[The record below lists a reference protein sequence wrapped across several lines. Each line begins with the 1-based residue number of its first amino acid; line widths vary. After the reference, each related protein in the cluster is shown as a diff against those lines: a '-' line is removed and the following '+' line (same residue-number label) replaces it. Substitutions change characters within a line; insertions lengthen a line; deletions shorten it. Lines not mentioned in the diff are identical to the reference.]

1 MTDKKCWNGQKM
13 SENWPGIGKNIIGPK
28 QALNSREKIAK
39 KISFWDWN
47 GQKCQK
53 LIKEKTW
60 PKNKLK
66 NVFLYDRKLAN
77 LNIFDNFPIRPN
89 TSWKI
94 FFFHLFC
101 KNWLRTWSIGSR
113 NFPNMSPR
121 QREIFCLALNGLKL
135 GMVVGQNGPSLTK
148 F

>member
-1 MTDKKCWNGQKM
+1 MGKKL

-28 QALNSREKIAK
+28 RALNSRGKIAK

-94 FFFHLFC
+94 FFFIC
-101 KNWLRTWSIGSR
+101 SAKIGLELG
-113 NFPNMSPR
+113 PLGV
-121 QREIFCLALNGLKL
+121 EISQICPQDKGKSF
-135 GMVVGQNGPSLTK
+135 V
-148 F
+148 